1 MKMMHRAAWFAAL
14 MVMLFAVAACGS
26 QGQPS
31 ALGQPASATLTP
43 PSSTQAVGV
52 AHLTPV
58 YGSHIAPNFQGQAI
72 PYANAQNPVQL
83 RKGACNGEVLAA
95 LTEGAPGPV
104 NGATPPRVKPNS
116 AGGVTVALAPSADLW
131 VSVLDHTGD
140 DAHILACG
148 HPLSDRKQY
157 FDLYD
162 ARKGINGIA
171 FGAAFIEAV
180 PLTRLDVDMATATSS
195 PVAWAVRS
203 GSCTGNEVASGSLA
217 NGAKSDTIFAALDT
231 SAWWVTVNANGATSC
246 GKVKQ

>member
-1 MKMMHRAAWFAAL
+1 MRCVRGALWFAA
-14 MVMLFAVAACGS
+14 VMITLLAVAACGS
-26 QGQPS
+26 QGRPS

-58 YGSHIAPNFQGQAI
+58 YGSHIAPNFQGQAV
-72 PYANAQNPVQL
+72 PYANAQNPMQL
-83 RKGACNGEVLAA
+83 RKGACNGDVLAA

-104 NGATPPRVKPNS
+104 NGVTPPLVKPNP
-116 AGGVTVALAPSADLW
+116 AGGMTIPIAPSEDLW
-131 VSVLDHTGD
+131 VSVLDHLGD

-171 FGAAFIEAV
+171 LGSALIEAV
-180 PLTRLDVDMATATSS
+180 PLTRLDLNLAAAVNGPIEWT
-195 PVAWAVRS
+195 VRS
-203 GSCTGNEVASGSLA
+203 ASCSGSEVASGSLT

-231 SAWWVTVNANGATSC
+231 SAWWVTVNANDATSC
-246 GKVKQ
+246 GKVKY

>member
-1 MKMMHRAAWFAAL
+1 MKRLRRVAWFAAL
-14 MVMLFAVAACGS
+14 TIAVFAIAACGS
-26 QGQPS
+26 QGRPD

-52 AHLTPV
+52 AHLTPM

-83 RKGACNGEVLAA
+83 RKDACNGAVLAA

-104 NGATPPRVKPNS
+104 NGATPPAVKPNS
-116 AGGVTVALAPSADLW
+116 AGGVTVALAPSAGLW

-148 HPLSDRKQY
+148 HPLSDHKQY

-162 ARKGINGIA
+162 ARKGVNGIA
-171 FGAAFIEAV
+171 FGSALIEAV
-180 PLTRLDVDMATATSS
+180 PLTRLNLDMSS
-195 PVAWAVRS
+195 SANGPVAWTVRS

-217 NGAKSDTIFAALDT
+217 SGAKSDMIFDT
-231 SAWWVTVNANGATSC
+231 LNISSWWVTVTTNGATSC
-246 GKVKQ
+246 GKVK

>member
-1 MKMMHRAAWFAAL
+1 MRMMRRSGWFAAL
-14 MVMLFAVAACGS
+14 IVALFAVAACGS

-31 ALGQPASATLTP
+31 ALGNPASATLTP
-43 PSSTQAVGV
+43 PSSTQSVGV

-104 NGATPPRVKPNS
+104 NGQTPPQVEPSS

-131 VSVLDHTGD
+131 VSVLDHIGD

-162 ARKGINGIA
+162 ARKGVNGIA
-171 FGAAFIEAV
+171 YGAALIESV
-180 PLTRLDVDMATATSS
+180 SLTRLDLAMTAATSG
-195 PVAWAVRS
+195 PVTWTVRA
-203 GSCTGNEVASGSLA
+203 GSCTGNEIASDSLA
-217 NGAKSDTIFAALDT
+217 NGAKSDMIFAALDT
-231 SAWWVTVNANGATSC
+231 SAWWVTVTANGATFC
-246 GKVKQ
+246 GKVK

>member
-1 MKMMHRAAWFAAL
+1 MKNVRRGAWFAA
-14 MVMLFAVAACGS
+14 VMAVLLAVAACGS

-31 ALGQPASATLTP
+31 ALGQPASAALTP
-43 PSSTQAVGV
+43 PSSTQAIGV
-52 AHLTPV
+52 ARLTPV
-58 YGSHIAPNFQGQAI
+58 YGSHIAPNFQGQAV

-95 LTEGAPGPV
+95 LTESAPGPDH
-104 NGATPPRVKPNS
+104 GATPPAVRPNS
-116 AGGVTVALAPSADLW
+116 AGGVTVGLAPSADLW

-171 FGAAFIEAV
+171 LGAALIEAV
-180 PLTRLDVDMATATSS
+180 PLTRLDLDMTSAALE
-195 PVAWAVRS
+195 PVTWTVRS
-203 GSCTGNEVASGSLA
+203 GSCTGAEVASGSLA
-217 NGAKSDTIFAALDT
+217 GGVKSDLIFDALDT
-231 SAWWVTVNANGATSC
+231 SAWWVTVTANEASAC
-246 GKVKQ
+246 GKVK